1 VHTYG
6 QEAKEAELYKKYI
19 GKVRKEQLILVE
31 GISSGIALVMASI
44 FLFYGYAVGLG
55 AYCRNAELEV
65 RPGEPYT
72 GGKLITVMFCVI
84 TASFTIG
91 FASNNV
97 KEVREAQIAGRMC
110 YEVIDNKPSVDVRKK
125 GKEVTKDTL

>member
-1 VHTYG
+1 M
-6 QEAKEAELYKKYI
+6 
-19 GKVRKEQLILVE
+19 
-31 GISSGIALVMASI
+31 VMSSI

-55 AYCRNAELEV
+55 AYCRNAGLEAS
-65 RPGEPYT
+65 PGEPYT

-84 TASFTIG
+84 TASFVIG

-110 YEVIDNKPSVDVRKK
+110 YDVIDNNPSVDVRNK
-125 GKEVTKDTL
+125 GKEVSK